1 MKSNVLKMPTLDA
14 LLSEIENGK
23 HAPDII
29 SVDSIPEDKR
39 PVEDF
44 RVLVSNLQSIET
56 VMTAKAKTVSQ
67 KTQLLH
73 TWEKV
78 KSLLAT
84 MIDGLEKDIETARRI
99 EQRLQEAKDKSR
111 ELQLKSGIYS
121 NFN

>member
-29 SVDSIPEDKR
+29 SLDSIPEDKR